1 MLKEEE
7 LLLKRISK
15 YRDLILFLEAGALLH
30 DVGKLSSF
38 FIISKAKGLL
48 TKDFHGQ
55 IVFIDLE
62 YPDYKKRKIGHE
74 LEKFLL
80 TPLYELLDSEKSI
93 KGIDLSITLS
103 HFICAHHGCSR
114 CLNFVYD
121 CKFKDTIENHPLIK
135 LLKTVDHLDA
145 SNPQDSGKQGIYS
158 VYRDNFFLKE
168 TPISVKDLNK
178 ERENFY
184 KEVEKLI
191 NLAPRD
197 FTKKLKALSKK
208 HFIKTLSETRRH
220 GNDITLLDH
229 SESVSSFYKAYL
241 FNYFIRNERFPDS
254 FFKCN
259 FRIMRVKKNSNSDVE
274 NKISYELAL
283 ANKIFESDRWIYF
296 LIPPIRSESFF
307 RFLETY
313 LQSRIEVSKL
323 NDFSYLFSDTLK
335 GKKLSPYY
343 ERLKKYI
350 IKTPRDISESY
361 TEKEVIDKVKEII
374 YFAILRKKESYARKL
389 KSYSKHLENVKNGIE
404 HSEKNLKKYYKKKK
418 EIEILEKRLNAGIP
432 IAKIKQAF
440 GWHSS
445 KDGEKSVY
453 DFFNL
458 TLSPIRPPSPV
469 DMANYFLKE
478 YNKIG
483 SFKGVYRKLIEK
495 RPTVLGRVLAYL
507 RTIENEFG
515 IGEVSDKIS
524 EI

>member
-7 LLLKRISK
+7 LLLKRVKK
-15 YRDLILFLEAGALLH
+15 YRDLILLLEAGALLH

-55 IVFIDLE
+55 IIFIDLG
-62 YPDYKKRKIGHE
+62 YPDYKKRKIGHK
-74 LEKFLL
+74 LERFLF
-80 TPLYELLDSEKSI
+80 TPLYELLNSENSI
-93 KGIDLSITLS
+93 KGVDLSITLS

-121 CKFKDTIENHPLIK
+121 CKFKDTIENNPLIK

-158 VYRDNFFLKE
+158 VYRDNFFLKQ
-168 TPISVKDLNK
+168 TPISVKALNK
-178 ERENFY
+178 ERGNFY
-184 KEVEKLI
+184 KEVEELI
-191 NLAPRD
+191 NLAPCD
-197 FTKKLKALSKK
+197 FVKKLKYVTKK
-208 HFIKTLSETRRH
+208 YFIKTLSETRRH

-241 FNYFIRNERFPDS
+241 FNYFIRNKRFPDS

-259 FRIMRVKKNSNSDVE
+259 FRIMRVKKNSNIDIE

-283 ANKIFESDRWIYF
+283 ANKILESDRWIYF

-307 RFLETY
+307 RFLEDY

-335 GKKLSPYY
+335 GEKLSPYY
-343 ERLKKYI
+343 DRLKKYI
-350 IKTPRDISESY
+350 IKTPGDISKSY
-361 TEKEVIDKVKEII
+361 TEKDVIDKVKEII

-404 HSEKNLKKYYKKKK
+404 HSEKNLKKYYKKKR
-418 EIEILEKRLNAGIP
+418 EIEILKKRLNAGIP
-432 IAKIKQAF
+432 MNKIRQTYK
-440 GWHSS
+440 WHSS

-478 YNKIG
+478 YNKTG
-483 SFKGVYRKLIEK
+483 SFKGVYGKLIER
-495 RPTVLGRVLAYL
+495 RPIVLGRVLAYL
-507 RTIENEFG
+507 RTIKNEFG
-515 IGEVSDKIS
+515 IGEVSDKIGK
-524 EI
+524 I